1 MGGRMRVSGLAG
13 SLLVAVAALVV
24 VAGGAASA
32 NKVTKVGFASPE
44 KPTDYGWNQQGF
56 IGAKKAAK
64 LTGATVLDAT
74 GAGYE
79 NVEPNL
85 KRLAQQGAGLIIAHA
100 SGYNEA
106 GPTIAEQF
114 KVPVV
119 VWDAKP
125 GTVKKGLVSNVVT
138 KAQEGAYLAGV
149 LAALSTK
156 TGNLG
161 IVVSASDENWFKQSG

>member
-1 MGGRMRVSGLAG
+1 MRRRMRVSGLAG
-13 SLLVAVAALVV
+13 FLLVAVAALVV

-56 IGAKKAAK
+56 IGAKKAAAA
-64 LTGATVLDAT
+64 TGATVLDAT

-106 GPTIAEQF
+106 GPTSRSSSRCPWSCGTQSR
-114 KVPVV
+114 VP
-119 VWDAKP
+119 
-125 GTVKKGLVSNVVT
+125 
-138 KAQEGAYLAGV
+138 
-149 LAALSTK
+149 
-156 TGNLG
+156 
-161 IVVSASDENWFKQSG
+161 